1 MEITQVESQL
11 AAIHNSLQTALETP
25 RGRQKQTEK
34 VDIKGKL
41 LEARRKPRSRSQPA
55 SRINVDNVQIISIN
69 EEGDE
74 KRENNVRSRPSCV
87 SRIFLND
94 ENNSR
99 RVGRPE
105 LPEKPKDINILVER
119 ILKTRKHRDQSQPSK
134 KIVNHSLLNQPS
146 GENDQ
151 PAHQSETPS
160 EIVTTI
166 QFEILKLISEKD
178 DLVKENE
185 ALKHYRE
192 SFIKLQEENALLRER
207 LELMQIIPSAS
218 TEKEK
223 QLWTSPAWRRSS
235 PDGQED
241 LSEKVKKEFKEE
253 NRRRL

>member
-1 MEITQVESQL
+1 MSWQQ
-11 AAIHNSLQTALETP
+11 
-25 RGRQKQTEK
+25 
-34 VDIKGKL
+34 
-41 LEARRKPRSRSQPA
+41 RSFQ
-55 SRINVDNVQIISIN
+55 
-69 EEGDE
+69 
-74 KRENNVRSRPSCV
+74 
-87 SRIFLND
+87 
-94 ENNSR
+94 
-99 RVGRPE
+99 
-105 LPEKPKDINILVER
+105 
-119 ILKTRKHRDQSQPSK
+119 
-134 KIVNHSLLNQPS
+134 
-146 GENDQ
+146 DQ

-207 LELMQIIPSAS
+207 LELMQIIPTSS

-253 NRRRL
+253 NRRRLWLLKKYKCIMSFKILVFINIVNHLTYQFYLPRSVTESD